1 MQNRMKF
8 FDHEGRNY
16 VALFPDAENRVTYQD
31 TDTPIVLTMEQA
43 IDLCAVTGLNGEGV
57 ILHLSLPYG
66 IGGGVERI
74 VFSWGTPNL
83 GHAILSRV
91 GAIGLL
97 KVYFF
102 KKQNPNL

>member
-1 MQNRMKF
+1 MS
-8 FDHEGRNY
+8 
-16 VALFPDAENRVTYQD
+16 PYQD

-74 VFSWGTPNL
+74 VFPWGTPNL